1 MAAETDAARVRVLAA
16 RDALGEEIDALE
28 ASVRAA
34 IDIPARV
41 RRSPARAAGVAGG
54 AAFLVLGGP
63 KRLFGAARRAVFGAP
78 AAMPARMLPNEIEKT
93 LRDLGDDGDK
103 VRGALERDFA
113 AYTRGAA
120 KERRAASLA
129 TTVARPLMTRGLKA
143 AAEWF
148 LRTDDE
154 GFQARL
160 SEVRRRAAASAG
172 KPGDRPLRGEGAAGL
187 PSANGD
193 DPKVNG
199 NPR

>member
-1 MAAETDAARVRVLAA
+1 MASETDAARVRVLAA
-16 RDALGEEIDALE
+16 RDALGAEIDALKG
-28 ASVRAA
+28 SVRAA
-34 IDIPARV
+34 VDIPARV

-63 KRLFGAARRAVFGAP
+63 KRLFRAARRAVFGAP
-78 AAMPARMLPNEIEKT
+78 APLPERMLPDEIEKT

-129 TTVARPLMTRGLKA
+129 TAVARPLMTRGLKA

-148 LRTDDE
+148 LRADGE

-160 SEVRRRAAASAG
+160 SEVLRRAESAG
-172 KPGDRPLRGEGAAGL
+172 KPGERR
-187 PSANGD
+187 SGD
-193 DPKVNG
+193 DPNVNG
-199 NPR
+199 I